1 MQEERS
7 VQSEVSGY
15 ISNLLRQ
22 HFGKGPTSVYVTIK
36 RPYITIH
43 FRGFVSPMEKIL
55 LDKGEWKRVLE
66 TRGFMFNAL
75 KPEILNEILNF
86 TQLEFTELYAD
97 WNLAHKTGM
106 FIGVMANEA
115 TPTAY
120 EWPDGAHQES
130 FHALIEQVNEAAERK
145 PDRIETFWLSNRTLL
160 VKRSGILVGIEK
172 ALIEDGYVEILKLTK
187 RPLEQQLL
195 KDAPLSDALNRE
207 IIEAFMDW
215 NFDRDLGYI
224 VFVLKSEIRQSKK

>member
-36 RPYITIH
+36 RPYVTIH

-55 LDKGEWKRVLE
+55 LDQDEWKRVLE
-66 TRGFMFNAL
+66 TRDFMFNAL
-75 KPEILNEILNF
+75 KSEILNELLNF

-97 WNLAHKTGM
+97 WNLVHKTGM
-106 FIGVMANEA
+106 FIGVIGKES
-115 TPTAY
+115 PRVAY
-120 EWPDGAHQES
+120 GWPASSQQES
-130 FHALIEQVNEAAERK
+130 FHALIEQVNEQAERK
-145 PDRIETFWLSNRTLL
+145 PDLIETFWLSNRTLL
-160 VKRSGILVGIEK
+160 VKRSGILVGIER
-172 ALIEDGYVEILKLTK
+172 ALIENGYMEILKLTK

-195 KDAPLSDALNRE
+195 NEAPLSKALGRE
-207 IIEAFMDW
+207 IIETFMDW
-215 NFDRDLGYI
+215 NFEQDLGYI
-224 VFVLKSEIRQSKK
+224 VFVLKSEMR

>member
-36 RPYITIH
+36 RPYVTIH

-55 LDKGEWKRVLE
+55 LDQDEWKRVLE
-66 TRGFMFNAL
+66 TRDFMFNAL
-75 KPEILNEILNF
+75 KSEILNELLNF

-97 WNLAHKTGM
+97 WNLVHKTGM
-106 FIGVMANEA
+106 FIGVIGKES
-115 TPTAY
+115 PTVAY
-120 EWPDGAHQES
+120 GWPASSQQES
-130 FHALIEQVNEAAERK
+130 FHALIEQVNEQAERK
-145 PDRIETFWLSNRTLL
+145 PDLIETFWLSNRTLL
-160 VKRSGILVGIEK
+160 VKRSGILVGIER
-172 ALIEDGYVEILKLTK
+172 ALIENGYMEILKLTK

-195 KDAPLSDALNRE
+195 NEAPLSKALGRE
-207 IIEAFMDW
+207 IIETFMDW
-215 NFDRDLGYI
+215 NFEQDLGYI
-224 VFVLKSEIRQSKK
+224 VFVLKSEMR

>member
-55 LDKGEWKRVLE
+55 LDQDEWKRVLE
-66 TRGFMFNAL
+66 TRDFMFNAL
-75 KPEILNEILNF
+75 KPEILSELLNF
-86 TQLEFTELYAD
+86 TQLKFTELYAD
-97 WNLAHKTGM
+97 WNLVYKTGM
-106 FIGVMANEA
+106 FIGVIGDEDSSN
-115 TPTAY
+115 AY
-120 EWPDGAHQES
+120 DWPVSSHQER
-130 FHALIEQVNEAAERK
+130 FHGLIEQVNEEAERK

-160 VKRSGILVGIEK
+160 VKRSGILVGIER
-172 ALIEDGYVEILKLTK
+172 ALIEDGYMEILKLTK

-195 KDAPLSDALNRE
+195 KDAPLSKALGRE
-207 IIEAFMDW
+207 IIETFMDW
-215 NFDRDLGYI
+215 NFEQDLGYI
-224 VFVLKSEIRQSKK
+224 VFVLKSEMR